1 MDREAIAHQCAAMHD
16 QELVRALTLDKT
28 EYSDEFRIQ
37 AMRELAQ
44 RGTPLE
50 SFLDLVAVQRESGV
64 EERLTLTQ
72 ALALS
77 RDEVPLWSLRIFRNI
92 LDESLVLQRELQW
105 WICHHYHGDEYKKSF
120 FVQSP
125 QALQEILQLFLRL
138 EEWEH
143 LLEVAY
149 DLDKWTTIEKSNS
162 REYIG
167 QIAADLYRG
176 EVPHTVQTPQISQDR
191 EGLLALL
198 VPPEYLDK
206 TEEVLGKAAENLQ
219 DLYHRATLLAAA
231 NKLGEELE
239 VYDLLIQANPTNPAV
254 FYNRGSILLELG
266 RQQEAAESFI
276 EAVSLGI
283 EEAEREARL
292 NAGRGSRGA
301 GGMFGLAAKLLKK
314 NIPTADEGPVAAP
327 YPDFIDDAELFLQQ
341 LQESIP
347 GDKKILHCLASISRL
362 KNETGR
368 AEERYNA
375 ILALE
380 PTDPIARF
388 YLGYAHAAKEGEK

>member
-1 MDREAIAHQCAAMHD
+1 MDREAIAHQCVAMHD
-16 QELVRALTLDKT
+16 KELIHALTLDKT

-50 SFLDLVAVQRESGV
+50 SFLDIVVVQRESDV
-64 EERLTLTQ
+64 EERLTLAQ
-72 ALALS
+72 ALALL
-77 RDEVPLWSLRIFRNI
+77 RDEVPLWSLRIFKNI
-92 LDESLVLQRELQW
+92 LDESLILQREQQC
-105 WICHHYHGDEYKKSF
+105 WIYHHYRADEYKKSF
-120 FVQSP
+120 FVDSP

-138 EEWEH
+138 EDWEH
-143 LLEVAY
+143 LLEIAY

-162 REYIG
+162 REYIA
-167 QIAADLYRG
+167 QIAADLYKG
-176 EVPHTVQTPQISQDR
+176 NVPNTVQTPQFSQDK

-206 TEEVLGKAAENLQ
+206 TDEVLGMAAENLQ
-219 DLYHRATLLAAA
+219 DLYRRATLLAAA

-239 VYDLLIQANPTNPAV
+239 IYDLLVQANPTNPAV

-266 RQQEAAESFI
+266 CQHEAAESFI

-283 EEAEREARL
+283 GETEREARL
-292 NAGRGSRGA
+292 DAGRGSRGP

-314 NIPTADEGPVAAP
+314 NIPAADEGPKAPP

-341 LQESIP
+341 LQKSMP
-347 GDKKILHCLASISRL
+347 GDRRILHCLASISRL

-368 AEERYNA
+368 AEECYNA

-380 PTDPIARF
+380 PTDRIARF
-388 YLGYAHAAKEGEK
+388 YLGYAHATKDGEK